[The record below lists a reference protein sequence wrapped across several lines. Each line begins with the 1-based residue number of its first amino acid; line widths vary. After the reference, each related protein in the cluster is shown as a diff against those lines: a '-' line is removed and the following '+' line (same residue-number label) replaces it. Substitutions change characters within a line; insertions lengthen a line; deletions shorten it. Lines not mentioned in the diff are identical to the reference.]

1 MAKATVTTPSR
12 HPLQRGRT
20 VTECGRPPPVRR
32 SKQVLKP
39 VRKLQTGCTGPASTA
54 QSIAFK
60 GNSWTKLRT
69 SAQNFAG
76 GLVLHSECET
86 VASWFE
92 RILDGESLE
101 TTEFAV
107 TMLLRA

>member
-1 MAKATVTTPSR
+1 MAKAPVTTPSR
-12 HPLQRGRT
+12 HTLQRGRT

-39 VRKLQTGCTGPASTA
+39 VRKLQTGPASTA

-69 SAQNFAG
+69 SAQHFAG
-76 GLVLHSECET
+76 GFVPHSECET

-92 RILDGESLE
+92 RVLDGESLE
-101 TTEFAV
+101 PTEFAV
-107 TMLLRA
+107 TMLLNAA